1 MKKKR
6 FECPKSIGNYEKRK
20 KKCLESQTLGRR
32 VICPIDPANQRIA
45 DCRISENIEKTS
57 KLSIF
62 AWKVDGYT
70 LDRVTHVCYSA
81 QTIAR
86 QKFYTSQMGP
96 NF

>member
-1 MKKKR
+1 MKKEKKMLG
-6 FECPKSIGNYEKRK
+6 KSDAWSTSNLSHRPSK
-20 KKCLESQTLGRR
+20 
-32 VICPIDPANQRIA
+32 PAYYIA